1 MQGINHVIIMGRL
14 GRDPELRQTGS
25 GRALCRFR
33 LAVNRSWRSGDSW
46 TEETDWIETVLW
58 EERAER
64 ANRRLAKGD
73 MVLVQGRISAR
84 SWQDKDGQWQNKT
97 EVVGQ
102 RWSLV
107 SSPRHPAAPPEQ
119 QAEPPRPTAAMP
131 DGMEAQPF

>member
-84 SWQDKDGQWQNKT
+84 SWQDMVGQWQN
-97 EVVGQ
+97 
-102 RWSLV
+102 
-107 SSPRHPAAPPEQ
+107 
-119 QAEPPRPTAAMP
+119 
-131 DGMEAQPF
+131 